1 MYITDQIWLGYVIF
15 VALLVLF
22 MLFFAYKVTEKGG

>member
-1 MYITDQIWLGYVIF
+1 MYITDQIWLAYVIF
-15 VALLVLF
+15 VALVALF